1 MTTQIPSTEASRVAE
16 SAISPGETETSR
28 FETFW
33 QGVDRQLSAW
43 GDYLN
48 PILVKE
54 TRQALKSRQFT
65 FTFLLVL
72 LVSWVITIAMVAYL
86 GPGIAYAA
94 AGGHF
99 LLFYCYLL
107 SFPLAVIVPFT
118 AFRSLAAEREEN
130 TYDLLRV
137 STLSPRQV
145 VNGKLGSTLVQIGV
159 YVSALAPCLAFTY
172 LLRGID
178 VVSIVIVLAYIVLA
192 SVGLSMVGL
201 LAAAAAPH
209 KQGQVVLSVGFV
221 TLLLGCFFGGMGGLT
236 ELLTESYWV
245 QDNGFWIMTWLV
257 FSLYATTLLLA
268 YLATVSLTSPRTV
281 NKSTPLRWG
290 MLVQQAVFYGWLAY
304 ALLFHFEYEAMFVCF
319 CMLAIYWY
327 LMGTLLSSESPDLS
341 HRVQRELP
349 QSILGR
355 WFLGW
360 LNPGPGTGYMFAVI
374 HVTTGVLTVTALG
387 VAHYQNWIR
396 PTNPFGGGMPA
407 NDLGRILPPVI
418 AIWCYVVIYLG
429 IGKLVVATLRRF
441 STVGVLAAFL
451 LHIILVMIGA
461 GVPYGIQ
468 MSVPRWR
475 DMGFNA
481 MQWPNPFWGA
491 AHTVDNMVNGEIIV
505 YLSVLVGTALSV
517 LLVNM
522 PSVAREIVRERIA
535 LPTRIAQEEAE
546 MKEALRL
553 PQSPWDEASAA
564 AAKPRSMDLM

>member
-1 MTTQIPSTEASRVAE
+1 MTASSPSFEAGRVAE
-16 SAISPGETETSR
+16 SPDSPAREPTSR
-28 FETFW
+28 FDSLW
-33 QGVDRQLSAW
+33 QGVDRRLSAW

-72 LVSWVITIAMVAYL
+72 LVSWVITITMVAYL

-94 AGGHF
+94 AGGRF

-107 SFPLAVIVPFT
+107 CFPLAVIVPFS

-137 STLSPRQV
+137 STLTPRQV

-178 VVSIVIVLAYIVLA
+178 VVTIAVVLAYIVLG

-236 ELLTESYWV
+236 ELLYESYWV
-245 QDNGFWIMTWLV
+245 QDASFWITTCIS

-290 MLVQQAVFYGWLAY
+290 MLVQQGVYYGWLAY
-304 ALLFHFEYEAMFVCF
+304 ALLFSFDYEMMFAWF
-319 CMLAIYWY
+319 AILAIYWY

-349 QSILGR
+349 QSIVGR
-355 WFLGW
+355 WLLGW
-360 LNPGPGTGYMFAVI
+360 LNPGPGTGYAFAVI
-374 HVTTGVLTVTALG
+374 QVTTAILILTGLNFACHL
-387 VAHYQNWIR
+387 NWIQ
-396 PTNPFGGGMPA
+396 PTNPFGGMVVNNFGE
-407 NDLGRILPPVI
+407 ILPAMIVV
-418 AIWCYVVIYLG
+418 WCYVVIYLG
-429 IGKLVVATLRRF
+429 IGKLLVSLLRRF
-441 STVGVLAAFL
+441 STVGVLASFL
-451 LHIILVMIGA
+451 LHVILVMVGA

-468 MSVPRWR
+468 MSVPQWR

-481 MQWPNPFWGA
+481 LQWSNPFWG
-491 AHTVDNMVNGEIIV
+491 TVDTLDNRLDAETIV
-505 YLSVLVGTALSV
+505 YLSALVGVALSV
-517 LLVNM
+517 LLVNL
-522 PSVAREIVRERIA
+522 PSVAREVVRERIA
-535 LPTRIAQEEAE
+535 LPSRIAQEEEEIKQA
-546 MKEALRL
+546 ARV
-553 PQSPWDEASAA
+553 PQSPWDETSES
-564 AAKPRSMDLM
+564 AAKPRLRDRM